1 MKKLLFIIVMAALY
15 IASAFAAGPAT
26 KHSSRRHISSFQAT
40 SYPLVTIHDMQF
52 VSSDSLKIADSL
64 GYNTGARWLSQVS
77 IGLWHNPQL
86 ISGPTLSGDTVT
98 VVALVTVP
106 ARVISYTN
114 DGLTL
119 AVVDTGIGGTQPW
132 GGILV
137 RYPVTNDSTDFDADG
152 YFDVEQGD
160 IIQMT
165 GTISEF
171 PANQMNSLTQ
181 FSPVPH
187 IPVRILTTGNPL
199 PPPVHLTVSVFNT
212 GTNPGGKI
220 QFFTG
225 EPWESQYVYFT
236 NVTVVGNVNSGRGTF
251 MFTDGTNQLSDY
263 DWSYHFTLSPSAQTQ
278 PTTPADASYKVPPS
292 GTVIDT
298 IRGYVA
304 TSSGG
309 ESARGYRIC
318 PMFPGD
324 IVYNL
329 KAPPG
334 ISTERRYPVVVTK
347 DSLPLITVKA
357 YQSTNPLAATYPV
370 DTVQLIYSL
379 NNGSWQTV
387 GMTAPQVA
395 VDSVYQGKIPKQ
407 PAGTVVRYFVK
418 VTDSNAGTTIL
429 ANAESITQSDT
440 SSGFFFYKVLD
451 RSAQHLLSIHDIQY
465 TPYVNGRSPYVGAL
479 DSTGGIVTADTAS
492 LLLSPISTGGTNAW
506 YIQSTNQPF
515 SGLWVTGPDSLLEQ
529 VKNGDSVVVA
539 GEVTEAFDVTQL
551 ELVTSVRIISHNNPL
566 PAPVKLKTSVFG
578 PGVGNGNLGA
588 EPYEGMLVEFDSCTV
603 ENTNPIFVDPTEFEV
618 SNGSAAILVRRDGR
632 NTYSNVVT
640 DGSSGDIVLSSGTN
654 ITKLIG
660 IIYYNNK
667 NYMVVPRTNADYVGA
682 PTTLVGESKVNL
694 PLHFS
699 LGQNYPNPFNP
710 STTIR
715 YSVPTAGKV
724 LIRVYNILGQD
735 VATLVNTQQSAG
747 TYNVIFDASRLAS
760 GMYFY
765 RISSGSFVQVKKM
778 LLVK

>member
-1 MKKLLFIIVMAALY
+1 MKKLLFIIVMAVLY
-15 IASAFAAGPAT
+15 IGSAFAAGPAT
-26 KHSSRRHISSFQAT
+26 KHSSRRHISGFQAT
-40 SYPLVTIHDMQF
+40 SYPLVTIHDIQF
-52 VSSDSLKIADSL
+52 VSPDSLKIADSL
-64 GYNTGARWLSQVS
+64 GYTTGARW
-77 IGLWHNPQL
+77 
-86 ISGPTLSGDTVT
+86 TLQTSSYNNDTVT
-98 VVALVTVP
+98 IVALVTVP
-106 ARVISYTN
+106 SRVISYTN

-137 RYPVTNDSTDFDADG
+137 RYPNTNDSTDFDADG
-152 YFDVEQGD
+152 YYDLEQGD
-160 IIQMT
+160 IIEMT
-165 GTISEF
+165 GVVNEF
-171 PANQMNSLTQ
+171 PLSQMNSLTQ
-181 FSPVPH
+181 FAPIPGKQVTIISPNH
-187 IPVRILTTGNPL
+187 PL
-199 PPPVHLTVSVFNT
+199 PPPVHLAVSAFNV

-220 QFFTG
+220 QFSTG

-236 NVTVVGNVNSGRGTF
+236 NVTVVTSVNTSRGTF

-263 DWSYHFTLSPSAQTQ
+263 DWSYHFTLPLSQAQ
-278 PTTPADASYKVPPS
+278 PTTPADTSYKVPPA
-292 GTVIDT
+292 GTMIDT

-347 DSLPLITVKA
+347 DSIPLITAKA
-357 YQSTNPLAATYPV
+357 YQATNPLAATYPV
-370 DTVQLIYSL
+370 DTVQLFYSI
-379 NNGSWQTV
+379 NNGNWQTV
-387 GMTAPQVA
+387 GMTAPQVF

-418 VTDSNAGTTIL
+418 VTDNNADSTIL
-429 ANAESITQSDT
+429 ANGETITEYDT

-515 SGLWVTGPDSLLEQ
+515 SGLWVTGPDSLLEP
-529 VKNGDSVVVA
+529 VKNGDSVIVA

-578 PGVGNGNLGA
+578 PGVGNGDLGA

-618 SNGSAAILVRRDGR
+618 SNSSAAILVRRDGR
-632 NTYSNVVT
+632 NTYSNVAADT
-640 DGSSGDIVLSSGTN
+640 SSGDIILSTGN
-654 ITKLIG
+654 KIGKLIG

-667 NYMVVPRTNADYVGA
+667 NYMVTPRTNADYANVVTTSVA
-682 PTTLVGESKVNL
+682 ENRLTLPT
-694 PLHFS
+694 HFE
-699 LGQNYPNPFNP
+699 LDQNYPNPFNP

-724 LIRVYNILGQD
+724 LIRIYNILGQD

-765 RISSGSFVQVKKM
+765 RISSGNFVEVKKM